1 MHRITLVLLLGAAA
15 CATSSQG
22 VNTVP
27 TTTTTSTTS
36 TSSAS
41 PSGSQSRTVTT
52 TVTTNALNPL
62 GTYAIQ
68 SEINTQPVTG
78 IMTIRGDAANYLGS
92 ISVHGQGDFPITSGK
107 VVDRTLTFT
116 FDTPNGT
123 GTAKLLFAANNEFTG
138 AWELAGQTG
147 AMTGKRTP

>member
-1 MHRITLVLLLGAAA
+1 MYRTTTLLLLFGAAA
-15 CATSSQG
+15 CATSSRG
-22 VNTVP
+22 VETVP
-27 TTTTTSTTS
+27 TTTTSSTS
-36 TSSAS
+36 TSSS
-41 PSGSQSRTVTT
+41 SSSGSASRTVTT

-68 SEINTQPVTG
+68 SEINAQPVTG
-78 IMTIRGDAANYLGS
+78 IMTLRGDAANYLGS
-92 ISVHGQGDFPITSGK
+92 ISVQGQGDFPITSGK
-107 VVDRTLTFT
+107 VLDRTLTLT

-123 GTAKLLFAANNEFTG
+123 GTAKLLFAPNNEFTG